1 MSAVISVCW
10 LQGKIIQVLESY
22 AFVWLLFDLMSIDSH
37 EKQMEINNVIMKL
50 FMIPNWPL
58 KKCRNFLIFLIFMF
72 LLMQYIFDILTK
84 GENANGPNDMNNELN
99 FWFSCIN
106 HCFVRLVFINQF
118 LQRTIN
124 IRGWD
129 FEQGK
134 VKLLTYFPVC
144 KVFISWASKLTY
156 LVSSCLCWELRSIMP
171 KHPNILSLILFG
183 NGSNYFS
190 PVWKSNYR

>member
-10 LQGKIIQVLESY
+10 LQGKIIQVLEIY

-58 KKCRNFLIFLIFMF
+58 KKCRDFLIFLIFMF

-134 VKLLTYFPVC
+134 VKVLTYFPVC

-156 LVSSCLCWELRSIMP
+156 LVSSCLC
-171 KHPNILSLILFG
+171 
-183 NGSNYFS
+183 
-190 PVWKSNYR
+190 

>member
-1 MSAVISVCW
+1 MSWVCISVCFCVCNELTNMSAVISVCW

-58 KKCRNFLIFLIFMF
+58 KKCRDFLIFLIFMF

-84 GENANGPNDMNNELN
+84 GENANGPNDMNNEFN
-99 FWFSCIN
+99 FLFSCIN
-106 HCFVRLVFINQF
+106 YCFVRLVFINQF

-124 IRGWD
+124 ISGLRFRTSRGES
-129 FEQGK
+129 F
-134 VKLLTYFPVC
+134 VIF
-144 KVFISWASKLTY
+144 
-156 LVSSCLCWELRSIMP
+156 SCL
-171 KHPNILSLILFG
+171 
-183 NGSNYFS
+183 
-190 PVWKSNYR
+190 